1 MPVGALL
8 TAAPYVLNALGGIF
22 GKKRKYIDP
31 EELRRRYGPD
41 AINADAM
48 KYYNTI
54 INSPYGQQLMAQAAT
69 SGQTAQ
75 GNLASRAAA
84 SGMGNGSGASSGAS
98 DFAAATAP
106 QIQGSLEQ
114 TQKANVW
121 QQAFQQ
127 ATAQNAQLAGVAERG
142 NTYNNSQPST
152 FEKIA
157 GAAGQWASALTP
169 GQRGQVKAGEEL
181 APKAGGDADPNSR
194 FNGRNP

>member
-1 MPVGALL
+1 MGAVL

-31 EELRRRYGPD
+31 AEIARRFGPD
-41 AINADAM
+41 AVSADAM

-54 INSPYGQQLMAQAAT
+54 LNSPYGQQLMSQAAT
-69 SGQTAQ
+69 SGQQARS
-75 GNLASRAAA
+75 NLASNAAA
-84 SGMGNGSGASSGAS
+84 SGMGNGSGATSGAS

-114 TQKANVW
+114 NQKSGIW

-127 ATAQNAQLAGVAERG
+127 ASQQNQQAAALAERG
-142 NTYNNSQPST
+142 QNYNNAQPST

-157 GAAGQWASALTP
+157 GAAGQWASALQP
-169 GQRGQVKAGEEL
+169 GTVQTKKAGEEIG
-181 APKAGGDADPNSR
+181 PKVGGDADPTSK